1 MQQEICAQ
9 IKLSSDLVNAI
20 RSGNVEARWHQEGP
34 PPHRVEFVSKIDA
47 SIVLATFTTNVA
59 PPNHL
64 LVSSAQTTTPSAPH
78 LQKAANKSHDD
89 VKHDGGRTSTSDGA
103 ASSDTST
110 TTSTNV
116 LITSEIIDASIAK
129 HLAKQVKPVSLESL
143 IKHVHS
149 EHAATPRNMIERAV
163 QKAFEDAPGGAKSV
177 VEIPPRL
184 ASIVSPNW
192 YDTFEDRKRAA
203 NRISILLGRQQLPF
217 EHWINYVDKDVFLD
231 LHSPGGIMSGMS
243 AKVTAAA
250 DVAAP
255 SDVEGDDSH
264 NSGAAARRSREGDD
278 GAADDL
284 KRKRRRVEHLR
295 EIDVVDWEGAGSL
308 LNTSAAAATGGRSGN
323 INEIECLVNTMLAK
337 RRVEEHE
344 ALEKTGSSI
353 PNIVLRLDDGHP
365 STTSASASAASSPS
379 PSVGITQLVQWL
391 ADVESRLSSHE
402 TVCSQLRHILKEQ
415 YDLLGG
421 GVKRDESNNNAILPL
436 ASEIENWLA
445 PQLPVRQRLLV
456 VLRKLRFEISHQVR
470 EDNDRTFINSLL
482 QEFDVP
488 STTVAAT
495 TAV

>member
-64 LVSSAQTTTPSAPH
+64 LVGSAQTTPSAPH
-78 LQKAANKSHDD
+78 LQKADKSHDD
-89 VKHDGGRTSTSDGA
+89 VKHDGASDGA
-103 ASSDTST
+103 ASSDTNT

-149 EHAATPRNMIERAV
+149 EHAATPRNVIERAV

-284 KRKRRRVEHLR
+284 KRKRRRIEHLR

-308 LNTSAAAATGGRSGN
+308 FNTSAVAAATGGRSGN
-323 INEIECLVNTMLAK
+323 IDEIECLVNTLLAK

-365 STTSASASAASSPS
+365 STTTTTSASAASSPS

-402 TVCSQLRHILKEQ
+402 TVCSQLRHILIEQ
-415 YDLLGG
+415 YDLLLLG

-482 QEFDVP
+482 QEFDVT
-488 STTVAAT
+488 STTVAAS
-495 TAV
+495 TAA